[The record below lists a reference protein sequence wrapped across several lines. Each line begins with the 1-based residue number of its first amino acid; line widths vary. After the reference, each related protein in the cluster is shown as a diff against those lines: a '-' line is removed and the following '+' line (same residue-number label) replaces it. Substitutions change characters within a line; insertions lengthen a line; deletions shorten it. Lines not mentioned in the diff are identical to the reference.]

1 LTGLEEVA
9 ELGDNEGSGGSGA
22 EAEDYVGL
30 DVVHSLVDSEL
41 LEVVLRE
48 DCIEVERALMEMGL
62 RDWVRR

>member
-1 LTGLEEVA
+1 MVEVA
-9 ELGDNEGSGGSGA
+9 ELGHDEGGGGPSA
-22 EAEDYVGL
+22 EAEDHARL
-30 DVVHSLVDSEL
+30 DVVHGLVIAEL